1 MIFKPCHALPCL
13 LLLCTCALCL
23 CQTAHAALKAKGS
36 TSLEESYNPVPAEGD
51 ILLPMPCGLSMA
63 LRLTAVPARGL
74 LWDMNTRPGRDD
86 GSNPERAYYDKRFNA
101 PLSAPFTRADLP
113 ASWQAPAGEYYFYA
127 TGKYEIST
135 LQYEAI
141 MTGQCPAPDALTED
155 SARPISAISWF
166 DAVSFTEKYTAWL
179 LENHPEA
186 LPHFHA
192 DERNVGF
199 IRLPTEAEWE
209 YAARGG
215 QNSQPNQILQE
226 DFFALP
232 EGESLSN
239 YAVFRPEGAAHI
251 EDKALRIGSRKPNPL
266 GLYDTAGNVAEM
278 TLDAFRFSVGGRL
291 HGSAGGFVKKGGSFF
306 SGEAAIMPGRREEAP
321 FFQNNGVLKSR
332 DMGFRI
338 VVAGINTPGGERPQQ
353 LHAAWEKAGQWAQA
367 PQQDAAASPLEE
379 LDRLI
384 ASTNNDE
391 QKQNL
396 QKLRAQLKDSTVA
409 QERQKQYE
417 AQSLV
422 MTGMYMIES
431 IRNYHSR
438 RTALLGQINIWK
450 ADKAKTKN
458 AAEKKQLANNL
469 QTAQRGISMFDTS
482 LNESL
487 AFYRAKAT
495 EAGQIAAP
503 LLLQAF
509 SEAEQQFKHDD
520 PFNENMRLNLALF
533 KEHCTL
539 AQKQGLPTKAGMMEA
554 ITKRRFK

>member
-1 MIFKPCHALPCL
+1 MYKIQPWGTV
-13 LLLCTCALCL
+13 LLCLCALCL
-23 CQTAHAALKAKGS
+23 CQPAHAALKAKGK
-36 TSLEESYNPVPAEGD
+36 TSPEESYNPVPAEGD
-51 ILLPMPCGLSMA
+51 ILLPMPCGLQMA

-74 LWDMNTRPGRDD
+74 LWDMNTRLGRDD
-86 GSNPERAYYDKRFNA
+86 GSSPERAYYDKRFNA
-101 PLSAPFTRADLP
+101 PLSAPFTHADLP
-113 ASWQAPAGEYYFYA
+113 ATWQAPAGDYYFYA
-127 TGKYEIST
+127 TGKYEVSA
-135 LQYEAI
+135 LQYEAV
-141 MTGQCPAPDALTED
+141 MTGQCPAPEALNEE
-155 SARPISAISWF
+155 SARPVSMISWF
-166 DAVSFTEKYTAWL
+166 DALAFTEKYTAWL
-179 LENHPEA
+179 LENHPSA

-215 QNSQPNQILQE
+215 QNSPANQLLQE

-232 EGESLSN
+232 AGEALTN

-251 EDKALRIGSRKPNPL
+251 EENPLRIGSRKPNPL
-266 GLYDTAGNVAEM
+266 GLHDTAGNVAEM
-278 TLDAFRFSVGGRL
+278 TLDIFRFSVGGRL
-291 HGSAGGFVKKGGSFF
+291 HGSAGGFVKKGGSVF

-332 DMGFRI
+332 DLGFRI

-353 LHAAWEKAGQWAQA
+353 LYAAWEKAGQLAT
-367 PQQDAAASPLEE
+367 PQQESAAATPLEE

-384 ASTNNDE
+384 ASTSNDE

-396 QKLRAQLKDSTVA
+396 QKLRAQLKDNSVA

-438 RTALLGQINIWK
+438 RTALQGQMSIWK
-450 ADKAKTKN
+450 EDKAKAKK
-458 AAEKKQLANNL
+458 AAEKKQLESNL
-469 QTAQRGISMFDTS
+469 AIAQRGMTMFDTS

-487 AFYRAKAT
+487 AFYRAKAN
-495 EAGQIAAP
+495 EAGQIAVP
-503 LLLQAF
+503 LLQQAF

-539 AQKQGLPTKAGMMEA
+539 AQKQGLPAKAAMMEA